1 MGVYAAVNRVPKES
15 FMVSSHNGPECVFHL
30 ILGNLKSPQVIIL
43 AMSRGAPSANDSIIV
58 ASVELGVFGARYTHL
73 EACAAS
79 HIYSSNVLGAA
90 SLRISS
96 PIFLDAHIR
105 QPPLFSVIPSQPK
118 RS

>member
-1 MGVYAAVNRVPKES
+1 MCLPFDSGKLEVTTSN
-15 FMVSSHNGPECVFHL
+15 HT
-30 ILGNLKSPQVIIL
+30 GNVEGG
-43 AMSRGAPSANDSIIV
+43 GASANDSIIV

-79 HIYSSNVLGAA
+79 HIYSSNVLWAA

-118 RS
+118 